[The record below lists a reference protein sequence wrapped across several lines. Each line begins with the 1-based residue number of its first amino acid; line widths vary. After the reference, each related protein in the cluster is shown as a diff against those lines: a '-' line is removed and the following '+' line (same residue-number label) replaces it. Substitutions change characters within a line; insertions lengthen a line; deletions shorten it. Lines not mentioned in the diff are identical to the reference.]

1 METGIV
7 RAMKRVLGAITVAA
21 ALGCINAA
29 AASAADFGP
38 FAPANPYTADNGA
51 ATMHGDAAASDASPH
66 PGPGPLAPVRYTAL
80 GAACPTILQGSD
92 GVPIAL
98 CTTILD
104 RKPTVFQLDPH
115 SGLAVASLTLASGDN
130 LFGGVYPYIDR
141 QNRIVVVDANGDLLR
156 IAHSRSF
163 LGFGRLWVESRT
175 PLAPALDAHCADVC
189 GGVVG
194 IAPDWQGRVWFAT
207 AQGVAGF
214 VEPSTNA
221 VRTLTLGVGERV
233 SNSIATAPGRTAV
246 ISDHALYLL
255 DVDGTGAPR
264 VRWRYAYDRGPSRK
278 PGQLSHGSGATPTF
292 FGPDDGS
299 RYVAFTDNAAPA
311 EHLIVLDSTTAAG
324 SPPSPSCDIPVLTP
338 GPSGT
343 ENSPIGS
350 GRSVFV
356 ASTYGY
362 PYPASPA
369 GEPDPVPATAPFSG
383 GLTRVDLDDD
393 GGCAIR
399 WQTDL
404 RSAAVPRLDVER
416 GLIYTATRVTPFSST
431 GTGYFDGY
439 AVVGVDAATGA
450 VRQTTPLGATY
461 LSETLQMAPTIVP
474 GKVLYQGTI
483 TGIYR
488 VGW

>member
-1 METGIV
+1 
-7 RAMKRVLGAITVAA
+7 MKRFLGAITVAA
-21 ALGCINAA
+21 ALAGTYAGT
-29 AASAADFGP
+29 ASAAEFGP
-38 FAPANPYTADNGA
+38 FAPANPYTAENGA
-51 ATMHGDAAASDASPH
+51 ATMHGDAAASDASPT
-66 PGPGPLAPVRYTAL
+66 PGPGPLAPVRFTLL

-92 GVPIAL
+92 GVPVAL
-98 CTTILD
+98 CTTVLD
-104 RKPTVFQLDPH
+104 RKPTVYQLDPRT
-115 SGLAVASLTLASGDN
+115 GLAVASLTLAAGDN

-163 LGFGRLWVESRT
+163 LGIGKLWVESRT
-175 PLAPALDAHCADVC
+175 PLAPALAAHCPDTC

-194 IAPDWQGRVWFAT
+194 ISPDWQGRVWFAT

-214 VEPSTNA
+214 VDPGNGA
-221 VRTLTLGVGERV
+221 VKTLALGVGERI

-246 ISDHALYLL
+246 VSDHALYLL
-255 DVDGTGAPR
+255 DVDGDGAPR
-264 VRWRYAYDRGPSRK
+264 IRWRYAYDRGPSRK

-299 RYVAFTDNAAPA
+299 RFVAITDNAAPA
-311 EHLIVLDSTTAAG
+311 EHLIVLDSTTAPG
-324 SPPSPSCDIPVLTP
+324 SPPPSACDLPVLTP

-350 GRSVFV
+350 GRSVFL

-369 GEPDPVPATAPFSG
+369 GEPDPVPASAPFGG

-393 GGCAIR
+393 GGCSIR
-399 WQTDL
+399 WQTSL
-404 RSAAVPRLDVER
+404 RSAAVPRLDVTR
-416 GLIYTATRVTPFSST
+416 GLIYTTTRTTPLSST
-431 GTGYFDGY
+431 GTGYIDGY
-439 AVVGVDAATGA
+439 SVVAVDAANGA
-450 VRQTTPLGATY
+450 VRQSRLLGATY

-474 GKVLYQGTI
+474 GNVLYQGTI
-483 TGIYR
+483 TGLYR